1 MRLVVR
7 INVTRRMVTLTKLD
21 VFADYSV
28 YHRRVLTRIISIR
41 LPLST
46 RRLPHI
52 RPGDNAAESSWL
64 TLDFCWWNV
73 TFL

>member
-1 MRLVVR
+1 MRLAVR
-7 INVTRRMVTLTKLD
+7 INVTRRMVTLTRLD
-21 VFADYSV
+21 IFAGYSV
-28 YHRRVLTRIISIR
+28 YHRRILTRISIR

-46 RRLPHI
+46 RRLSRI